1 MLADRAV
8 AHAGAAMLIE
18 CVAQNMVKR
27 HGLRTASW
35 MLCSTRLSRWTSS
48 LPLPASSECQ
58 CCRRTRLPAPCRLG
72 SALLYCELKAATVSH
87 LAAARRHG
95 GTYRH
100 LRTLLRFKL
109 VHHDAKQYDGYRLT
123 YMGYDFLAI
132 RTLLA
137 RGHIAAVG
145 RRIGVGK
152 ESDVFEVGT
161 RG

>member
-1 MLADRAV
+1 MLTERQASQRLAV
-8 AHAGAAMLIE
+8 VSLS
-18 CVAQNMVKR
+18 
-27 HGLRTASW
+27 L
-35 MLCSTRLSRWTSS
+35 LSRTPGTHW
-48 LPLPASSECQ
+48 
-58 CCRRTRLPAPCRLG
+58 RLPRRC
-72 SALLYCELKAATVSH
+72 
-87 LAAARRHG
+87 RHG

-137 RGHIAAVG
+137 RGHISAVG

-161 RG
+161 RA

>member
-1 MLADRAV
+1 MLLWELRAV
-8 AHAGAAMLIE
+8 QHPAIGVRSA
-18 CVAQNMVKR
+18 VQ
-27 HGLRTASW
+27 RTE
-35 MLCSTRLSRWTSS
+35 SS
-48 LPLPASSECQ
+48 
-58 CCRRTRLPAPCRLG
+58 
-72 SALLYCELKAATVSH
+72 AATVVPP
-87 LAAARRHG
+87 AAAHRHG

-161 RG
+161 RC